1 MKKRLWKITMLRFW
15 VTCLASG
22 SFSVATKL
30 QNLLCIFNFFTNI
43 CLVDKNS
50 NFSCFMGKIWEA
62 WSFFYHLLGKPL
74 SNFPWGRSH
83 YNLQWCAWQR
93 SIRLLCSEQFYEIS
107 TNHSSSWAA
116 IMCKH
121 HEEAICIPS
130 LYSESLTKTCVT
142 GLK

>member
-22 SFSVATKL
+22 YKTYFVYLTSS
-30 QNLLCIFNFFTNI
+30 QIFVWLI
-43 CLVDKNS
+43 
-50 NFSCFMGKIWEA
+50 KIIIFPASWVKFEKPGA
-62 WSFFYHLLGKPL
+62 FYHLLGKPL

-121 HEEAICIPS
+121 REEAICIPS